1 MVSRG
6 SGFLG
11 IKRAR
16 GMSLITNSAIEVED
30 HEMRTMVNLAV
41 IALITIVSGCTVTMA
56 PPGQNSAAM
65 MQPQVQT
72 KIETKA
78 IPVVERRSA
87 IRSTGYAVISV
98 QPSDVDAQ
106 QRLLAIR
113 ASKLD
118 AYRVLMEQVYGL
130 KLDSDTTVEEIV
142 IQNDSF
148 RGKVQGVIYGAKLV
162 SISPVGDD
170 VYETTLSLN
179 HSVVHDL
186 RMMYATMS
194 SRGSLINGS

>member
-1 MVSRG
+1 MVQRG

-11 IKRAR
+11 IKRAG
-16 GMSLITNSAIEVED
+16 GMSLITNSVIEVED

-65 MQPQVQT
+65 RQPQVQT

-118 AYRVLMEQVYGL
+118 AYRGLTEQVYGQY
-130 KLDSDTTVEEIV
+130 LDASTTVADMAVLSDTFRTQVE
-142 IQNDSF
+142 
-148 RGKVQGVIYGAKLV
+148 GVIYGAKVV
-162 SISPVGDD
+162 SIAPVGEDT
-170 VYETTLSLN
+170 YETTLSLDQD
-179 HSVVHDL
+179 VVDDL
-186 RMMYATMS
+186 RALYLA
-194 SRGSLINGS
+194 SLASNRT

>member
-1 MVSRG
+1 MVLRG

-11 IKRAR
+11 IKRAG

-118 AYRVLMEQVYGL
+118 AYRGLTEQVYGQY
-130 KLDSDTTVEEIV
+130 LDASTTVADMAVLSDTFRTQVE
-142 IQNDSF
+142 
-148 RGKVQGVIYGAKLV
+148 GVIYGAKVV
-162 SISPVGDD
+162 SIAPVGEDT
-170 VYETTLSLN
+170 YETTLSLDQD
-179 HSVVHDL
+179 VVDDL
-186 RMMYATMS
+186 RALYLA
-194 SRGSLINGS
+194 SLASNRT

>member
-1 MVSRG
+1 MVLRG

-11 IKRAR
+11 IKRAV

-65 MQPQVQT
+65 MQPQVET

-118 AYRVLMEQVYGL
+118 AYRGLTEQVYGQY
-130 KLDSDTTVEEIV
+130 LDASTTVADMAVLSDTFRTQVE
-142 IQNDSF
+142 
-148 RGKVQGVIYGAKLV
+148 GVIYGAKVV
-162 SISPVGDD
+162 SIAPVGEDT
-170 VYETTLSLN
+170 YETTLSLDQD
-179 HSVVHDL
+179 VVDDL
-186 RMMYATMS
+186 RALYLA
-194 SRGSLINGS
+194 SLASNRT

>member
-1 MVSRG
+1 MVLRG

-11 IKRAR
+11 IKRAV

-65 MQPQVQT
+65 MQPQIET

-118 AYRVLMEQVYGL
+118 AYRGLTEQVYGQY
-130 KLDSDTTVEEIV
+130 LDASTTVADMAVLSDTFRTQVE
-142 IQNDSF
+142 
-148 RGKVQGVIYGAKLV
+148 GVIYGAKVV
-162 SISPVGDD
+162 SIAPVGEDT
-170 VYETTLSLN
+170 YETTLSLDQD
-179 HSVVHDL
+179 VVDDL
-186 RMMYATMS
+186 RALYLA
-194 SRGSLINGS
+194 SLASNRT